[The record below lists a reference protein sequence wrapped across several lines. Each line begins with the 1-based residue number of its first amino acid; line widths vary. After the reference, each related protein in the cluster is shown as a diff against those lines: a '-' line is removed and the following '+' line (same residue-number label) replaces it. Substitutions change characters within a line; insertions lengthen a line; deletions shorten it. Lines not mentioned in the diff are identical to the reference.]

1 MPPRK
6 RTRRAASAE
15 PARLQADAQQNDA
28 AAARLEEQ
36 ATRIGLLEAQI
47 ELERARAP
55 ESPRGR
61 GRRRRRSPS
70 SSSSSPSSS
79 SSSRSTS
86 SASSASRSPSPR
98 SRRSRSK
105 KFKKSK
111 SSGRKARRHRHRSS
125 ATSTGPSKWRNVAY
139 EHQHAVNARLHE
151 RVEKVRRALKSD
163 RLRSATKNLKKGED
177 ILEDRQEWLTVAD
190 THGVEVANKFVE
202 GGGILS
208 IVTSAEKSKRLNAAV
223 QSVAMQRP
231 FRGGGGDPIQVRQ
244 GRGGHPL
251 KAAARGVSSHHNS
264 SHLLGP
270 ARHQGRNRGKT
281 PSSLAPKSASVAASQ
296 ATSSI
301 SARSQPLRNS
311 SEGCADGLPPDVI
324 DDEVYSVLSVVDEGC
339 VAGLCES
346 DDQGELEGQGV
357 VVGSLARCKPFWETM
372 GASEF
377 VLRIICEGYLLPF
390 VQLPRPKTVKN
401 HSSAQCQFDFVTDSI
416 RDLMER
422 GCIKEVKSEEAV
434 ICSPLG
440 VVNNG
445 KRLRLILDLRYVNT
459 YLAKF

>member
-15 PARLQADAQQNDA
+15 PARLQTDAQQNAIEVHA

-36 ATRIGLLEAQI
+36 ATRIRLLEAQI
-47 ELERARAP
+47 ELERARTP

-79 SSSRSTS
+79 PSSSSSSRSSS

-111 SSGRKARRHRHRSS
+111 SPGKKARRHRHRSS
-125 ATSTGPSKWRNVAY
+125 TTSTGPSKWRSVAY
-139 EHQHAVNARLHE
+139 EHQHAVNAPLQE
-151 RVEKVRRALKSD
+151 CLENVRRALKSD

-177 ILEDRQEWLTVAD
+177 ILEERQEWLAVAD

-231 FRGGGGDPIQVRQ
+231 FRGGGGIPSRF
-244 GRGGHPL
+244 GRGGVVIP
-251 KAAARGVSSHHNS
+251 KAAARGAEQPPQQQSPS
-264 SHLLGP
+264 GP
-270 ARHQGRNRGKT
+270 SEAPRTQPGKN
-281 PSSLAPKSASVAASQ
+281 PIQPGPKVCFRCGEPGHFINFCQKPAAQ
-296 ATSSI
+296 
-301 SARSQPLRNS
+301 
-311 SEGCADGLPPDVI
+311 
-324 DDEVYSVLSVVDEGC
+324 
-339 VAGLCES
+339 
-346 DDQGELEGQGV
+346 
-357 VVGSLARCKPFWETM
+357 K
-372 GASEF
+372 
-377 VLRIICEGYLLPF
+377 
-390 VQLPRPKTVKN
+390 
-401 HSSAQCQFDFVTDSI
+401 
-416 RDLMER
+416 
-422 GCIKEVKSEEAV
+422 
-434 ICSPLG
+434 
-440 VVNNG
+440 
-445 KRLRLILDLRYVNT
+445 
-459 YLAKF
+459 

>member
-15 PARLQADAQQNDA
+15 PARLQLQADAQQNDA

-36 ATRIGLLEAQI
+36 ATRIRLLEAQI

-79 SSSRSTS
+79 SSRSSS

-105 KFKKSK
+105 KSKKSK
-111 SSGRKARRHRHRSS
+111 SSGRKARRHRHHSS

-139 EHQHAVNARLHE
+139 EHQHSVNARLQE
-151 RVEKVRRALKSD
+151 RLEKVRRALKSD

-177 ILEDRQEWLTVAD
+177 ILEDRQEWLAVAD

-231 FRGGGGDPIQVRQ
+231 FRGGIPSRF
-244 GRGGHPL
+244 GRGGVVTP
-251 KAAARGVSSHHNS
+251 KAAARGAEQPPQQQSPS
-264 SHLLGP
+264 GP
-270 ARHQGRNRGKT
+270 SEAPRTQPGRNPIQPG
-281 PSSLAPKSASVAASQ
+281 PKVCFRCGEPGHFINFCQKPAAQ
-296 ATSSI
+296 
-301 SARSQPLRNS
+301 
-311 SEGCADGLPPDVI
+311 
-324 DDEVYSVLSVVDEGC
+324 
-339 VAGLCES
+339 
-346 DDQGELEGQGV
+346 
-357 VVGSLARCKPFWETM
+357 K
-372 GASEF
+372 
-377 VLRIICEGYLLPF
+377 
-390 VQLPRPKTVKN
+390 
-401 HSSAQCQFDFVTDSI
+401 
-416 RDLMER
+416 
-422 GCIKEVKSEEAV
+422 
-434 ICSPLG
+434 
-440 VVNNG
+440 
-445 KRLRLILDLRYVNT
+445 
-459 YLAKF
+459 